1 MPSILGAY
9 PWGDRAAFALLA
21 PRYCHRPATALPTA
35 TALPLPLPHYRHR
48 PAAALPT
55 ASAPLLARHHRHPS
69 VVRLLPCCQ

>member
-21 PRYCHRPATALPTA
+21 PRYRHRPAAALATA
-35 TALPLPLPHYRHR
+35 TALPLPRYRHR

-55 ASAPLLARHHRHPS
+55 AAALLPRHCRHPS
-69 VVRLLPCCQ
+69 VVLLLPCCH